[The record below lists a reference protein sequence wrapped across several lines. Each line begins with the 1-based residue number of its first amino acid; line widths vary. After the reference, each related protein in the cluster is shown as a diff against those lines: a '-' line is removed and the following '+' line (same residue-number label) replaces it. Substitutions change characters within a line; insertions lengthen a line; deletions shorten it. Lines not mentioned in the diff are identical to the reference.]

1 MKKLMQEQSLVQT
14 KIHAH
19 TFLLRRTSIAIAAS
33 AACYLVHVKAIS
45 LASLVEFESLAI
57 ALLLST
63 SLLLEVLFSRRDLAA
78 KIKRNKEVIGGLN
91 RDIVKLQ
98 KENSKLVDIIHTYNP
113 DHFSDEE
120 LEAHFQEF
128 ADKE

>member
-19 TFLLRRTSIAIAAS
+19 TFLFRRASIAIAAS

-63 SLLLEVLFSRRDLAA
+63 SLLLEVLFSRRDLTSE
-78 KIKRNKEVIGGLN
+78 IKCSKEVIDSLN

-98 KENSKLVDIIHTYNP
+98 KENAKLMDIIHTYDP
-113 DHFSDEE
+113 EHFKFEE
-120 LEAHFQEF
+120 REMWFNHFAE
-128 ADKE
+128 KE

>member
-1 MKKLMQEQSLVQT
+1 MKKLMQEQSLAQT

-19 TFLLRRTSIAIAAS
+19 TFLLRRSSIAIAAS

-63 SLLLEVLFSRRDLAA
+63 SLLLEVLFSRCDLAS
-78 KIKRNKEVIGGLN
+78 KIKCNKEVIDSLN
-91 RDIVKLQ
+91 QDIVKLQ
-98 KENSKLVDIIHTYNP
+98 KENAKLMDIIHTYNP
-113 DHFSDEE
+113 E
-120 LEAHFQEF
+120 HFQLEERDRWFNHF
-128 ADKE
+128 AEKK